1 MRILISKLNT
11 EIHRT
16 INAKLRKELDALL
29 NEFAPSHVSAN
40 PFQLQEY
47 RMAQRKHYNW
57 CMSFHRSSGAVPSSL
72 LIIRHEG
79 KLVGCVKFRYQ
90 SRINSFGFPP
100 YAEIITVAL
109 DRSLRSRDL
118 SKYITK
124 GIKQGLSDKNIKLL
138 FWHITKEWAHT
149 FPEGAYT
156 SGRVFNAEYSKKLN
170 SVSDIPSNDIT
181 LRKATDLEK
190 KVVAKHWYEHAMK
203 RSEDFAFM
211 QMKHLSESTFEFYL
225 KEWREYSWGREWL
238 MIEYQGK
245 VAGSVSLLHLSTG
258 LAPTKELC
266 QAELIWVTAS
276 KLKTPGK
283 SKKLLLT
290 IENHAYKQKFEN
302 LLCTFPISEAPEE
315 YELNEVLYV
324 AQ

>member
-1 MRILISKLNT
+1 MRILLSKLKT
-11 EIHRT
+11 ENSRT
-16 INAKLRKELDALL
+16 INAKLHKELDALL
-29 NEFAPSHVSAN
+29 SQYAPSHASAN
-40 PFQLQEY
+40 PFQLSEY
-47 RMAQRKHYNW
+47 RLAQRKHYNW
-57 CMSFHRSSGAVPSSL
+57 CMTFHRYSGAVPSSL
-72 LIIRHEG
+72 FIIRHEG

-100 YAEIITVAL
+100 HAEIIAVAL
-109 DRSLRSRDL
+109 DINLRTRDL
-118 SKYITK
+118 SKFITK
-124 GIKQGLSDKNIKLL
+124 GIKKGLSDKNIKLL

-156 SGRVFNAEYSKKLN
+156 SARVFNAEYSKKLN
-170 SVSDIPSNDIT
+170 SVSDFPSNDIT

-190 KVVAKHWYEHAMK
+190 KLVAKHWYEHAMK
-203 RSEDFAFM
+203 RAEDFAFM
-211 QMKHLSESTFEFYL
+211 QMKHVNEGTFELYL

-258 LAPTKELC
+258 LAPTKQLC
-266 QAELIWVTAS
+266 QAELIWVTTN

-283 SKKLLLT
+283 YKKLLLT

-302 LLCTFPISEAPEE
+302 LLCTFPMSEAPEG
-315 YELNEVLYV
+315 YELNEVLYCD
-324 AQ
+324 